1 MTDEQQLKDE
11 HGMRLAL
18 DQAHNALLVGEVPV
32 GAVILRHTEHGAQ
45 VIATGYNRPITTHDP
60 TAHAEVVALRHAA
73 QLLENYRLPE
83 CELYVTLEPCAMCA
97 MALLHARFK
106 RVVFGAPDPKTGA
119 AGSVLDLFA
128 NAQLN
133 HQTVVHGGVLAPAC
147 AQLLRDFFAAR
158 RAQQRAE
165 RQGSAGDDETT
176 GAAIPTGEALEL
188 SPKSLPPDLPE
199 PHDA

>member
-1 MTDEQQLKDE
+1 MATKQ
-11 HGMRLAL
+11 
-18 DQAHNALLVGEVPV
+18 
-32 GAVILRHTEHGAQ
+32 
-45 VIATGYNRPITTHDP
+45 IATLRTNLGDIRVELFGN
-60 TAHAEVVALRHAA
+60 HAPKTVRNFVGLADGTQEW
-73 QLLENYRLPE
+73 
-83 CELYVTLEPCAMCA
+83 T
-97 MALLHARFK
+97 
-106 RVVFGAPDPKTGA
+106 DPKTGA

-133 HQTVVHGGVLAPAC
+133 HQTAVHGGVLAPAC

-165 RQGSAGDDETT
+165 RQGGAGDDETT

-188 SPKSLPPDLPE
+188 SPKSLPPDLPK